1 MACQGCGRV
10 SEKRLCCPTCI
21 EFGRTSFF
29 CGQECFTT
37 NWNAHNQLHELMRR
51 KQGVVEGGT
60 PAGLDAGPLEVVP
73 PSAVASSGAAGL
85 GGGGGGG
92 GASGSRGGGGGS
104 SSFASSASGGSGG
117 GFAPLAGGTSIVN
130 LSGQKRSSTS
140 APLVPAAAAGGSA
153 AGGGIFGSLV
163 GHARAVLGD
172 SGAAAT
178 SALKS
183 RLGGGGGSGALRAR
197 SPAPNRSGGSA
208 AGRTRSHSRD
218 SGRPAGQPAP
228 KTRSFN
234 VQLSLWALV
243 ILCVTASMLFYR
255 EHERYVADQPS
266 QVELADAQVAVPPAP
281 TAVRSSEVSSEVVA
295 AVTAVAEAIG
305 IAAPADRAVDGT
317 MAAAPAVAA
326 AAVAAAA
333 GGEAASADLA
343 EKLRSEMK
351 SLREMVERHDQMLR
365 YIMDRYVEKNVSG
378 KEPLFGAGATSAAD
392 HEAAQVNLA
401 KPEFESKSFGEPAVE
416 KTAAR
421 GNDVLRKRKGGGGE
435 VGLPTLE
442 R

>member
-92 GASGSRGGGGGS
+92 GASGSRG
-104 SSFASSASGGSGG
+104 
-117 GFAPLAGGTSIVN
+117 FAPLAGGTSIVN

-183 RLGGGGGSGALRAR
+183 RLGGGGGSGA
-197 SPAPNRSGGSA
+197 G
-208 AGRTRSHSRD
+208 RSHRAVGVARGSQ
-218 SGRPAGQPAP
+218 PAG
-228 KTRSFN
+228 
-234 VQLSLWALV
+234 
-243 ILCVTASMLFYR
+243 
-255 EHERYVADQPS
+255 
-266 QVELADAQVAVPPAP
+266 
-281 TAVRSSEVSSEVVA
+281 
-295 AVTAVAEAIG
+295 G
-305 IAAPADRAVDGT
+305 
-317 MAAAPAVAA
+317 AA
-326 AAVAAAA
+326 AALAAEALGPRRLARRLARLLARLLAAARAAAEPIASVA
-333 GGEAASADLA
+333 GVGLAEPAAVRAGRRGSEPQSDADLGGSRA
-343 EKLRSEMK
+343 G
-351 SLREMVERHDQMLR
+351 VDGC
-365 YIMDRYVEKNVSG
+365 VC
-378 KEPLFGAGATSAAD
+378 GAGL
-392 HEAAQVNLA
+392 HPLRVRGAQPV
-401 KPEFESKSFGEPAVE
+401 PTRVPRRGAVLQ
-416 KTAAR
+416 R
-421 GNDVLRKRKGGGGE
+421 
-435 VGLPTLE
+435 
-442 R
+442 

>member
-1 MACQGCGRV
+1 M
-10 SEKRLCCPTCI
+10 
-21 EFGRTSFF
+21 
-29 CGQECFTT
+29 
-37 NWNAHNQLHELMRR
+37 
-51 KQGVVEGGT
+51 
-60 PAGLDAGPLEVVP
+60 
-73 PSAVASSGAAGL
+73 
-85 GGGGGGG
+85 
-92 GASGSRGGGGGS
+92 
-104 SSFASSASGGSGG
+104 
-117 GFAPLAGGTSIVN
+117 
-130 LSGQKRSSTS
+130 
-140 APLVPAAAAGGSA
+140 
-153 AGGGIFGSLV
+153 
-163 GHARAVLGD
+163 
-172 SGAAAT
+172 
-178 SALKS
+178 
-183 RLGGGGGSGALRAR
+183 
-197 SPAPNRSGGSA
+197 
-208 AGRTRSHSRD
+208 
-218 SGRPAGQPAP
+218 
-228 KTRSFN
+228 
-234 VQLSLWALV
+234 
-243 ILCVTASMLFYR
+243 CVTASMLFYR

-266 QVELADAQVAVPPAP
+266 QVESADAQAAVPPAP
-281 TAVRSSEVSSEVVA
+281 TAVRRDRPAGSEVSSEVVA

-317 MAAAPAVAA
+317 AAAAPAVA

-333 GGEAASADLA
+333 GGEAASVDLA

-416 KTAAR
+416 KAAAR